1 MTTPRQLHDLPS
13 MRGSS
18 PGLLVAR
25 PRRGGRR
32 RLLAL
37 GLLLAVAGLGLRGAA
52 GAEQE
57 APADGAFVPSA
68 DAEAVARAA
77 RQPADAAEATMT
89 GARDATADATGPV
102 AEVGGLRLRLPSDDI
117 LLVGYHEASKAG
129 ALGMA
134 PVGQGLSNENT
145 TRFTLP
151 PDDPDGAPYHV
162 LSSRG
167 RVMPPTSA
175 VDLVMR
181 DDDPVRSPVT
191 GTVLEVRPYALYGK
205 HADSR
210 IEIRPA
216 DAPHLRVV
224 LIHVDGVQVAAGDE
238 VTAGETVLADTANR
252 FPFASHV
259 DRYLDERWPH
269 VHMEVVDPRQRTD

>member
-1 MTTPRQLHDLPS
+1 

-18 PGLLVAR
+18 PGMVIMAS
-25 PRRGGRR
+25 PRRGSRR
-32 RLLAL
+32 RVFAL
-37 GLLLAVAGLGLRGAA
+37 GLLLAVAGLGLRGAS
-52 GAEQE
+52 GAEDE
-57 APADGAFVPSA
+57 LPADGPFVAPADA
-68 DAEAVARAA
+68 DEIARAA
-77 RQPADAAEATMT
+77 RQPADGAPPDDEASVTT
-89 GARDATADATGPV
+89 TASF
-102 AEVGGLRLRLPSDDI
+102 AEVGGLRLHLPSDDT

-167 RVMPPTSA
+167 RVLPPTSA
-175 VDLVMR
+175 VDLVVR

-191 GTVLEVRPYALYGK
+191 GTVVEVRPYALYDQ
-205 HADSR
+205 HADTR
-210 IEIRPA
+210 VEVRPA

-224 LIHVDGVQVAAGDE
+224 LIHVDGVRVAAGDE
-238 VTAGETVLADTANR
+238 VVAGETVVADTANR

-269 VHMEVVDPRQRTD
+269 VHVEVVDPRQRTD